1 MQPEFR
7 QSPQGMPRPIF
18 SSPTAADPK
27 EAWSPLRRAGPNG
40 LVSVLTLI
48 VWWGQSLTARTC
60 WQDDSS
66 ALWKQAVHDIMEVL
80 HQVKEV
86 SGLGGSKKK
95 RKSMV
100 EKESSSKQYFFSLY
114 DLMNCEANN
123 RQIALVCSFLF
134 LFLFLLPLSSTAY
147 LSRRFFEI
155 CAAFIQFSCRFQFFS
170 FFF

>member
-7 QSPQGMPRPIF
+7 QSPQGMPHPIF

-48 VWWGQSLTARTC
+48 VWWGQSLTGRTC

-66 ALWKQAVHDIMEVL
+66 SLWQQVVHDITEVL
-80 HQVKEV
+80 QQVKEI
-86 SGLGGSKKK
+86 SGGSKKK

-100 EKESSSKQYFFSLY
+100 EKESSSK
-114 DLMNCEANN
+114 
-123 RQIALVCSFLF
+123 R
-134 LFLFLLPLSSTAY
+134 
-147 LSRRFFEI
+147 
-155 CAAFIQFSCRFQFFS
+155 
-170 FFF
+170 